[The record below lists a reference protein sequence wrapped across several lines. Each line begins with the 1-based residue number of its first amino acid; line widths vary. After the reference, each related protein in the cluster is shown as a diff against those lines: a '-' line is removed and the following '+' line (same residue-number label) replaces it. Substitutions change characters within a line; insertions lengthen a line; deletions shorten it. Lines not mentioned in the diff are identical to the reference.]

1 MLKKD
6 KIIQDKY
13 NGVHPTCQCGC
24 EKQTRYEAK
33 LKDFC
38 KWIHGHQSRISGHFG
53 DPKDPKR
60 VAKIIATRKERF
72 ASGEYNHILRHVS
85 QKRSKE
91 IVDKIS
97 KTKKEQWE
105 TGNIGK
111 KKYKPSKLENTFS
124 NILTLLNINHS
135 RSFYIKDIKAFY
147 DFYLPDHNII
157 IEVDGDFWHT
167 NPIKYPDGPTC
178 KCQIKNLIN
187 DEKKNKW
194 AVNNGYKML
203 RFWEN
208 DINNNISIVKE
219 ILLENCPPILKK

>member
-6 KIIQDKY
+6 KIIQEKY
-13 NGVHPTCQCGC
+13 NGVHPVCLCGC
-24 EKQTRYEAK
+24 GTHTRYEAK

-60 VAKIIATRKERF
+60 VGKIIATRKEKF
-72 ASGEYNHILRHVS
+72 ASGEYDHILEYVS

-91 IVDKIS
+91 IIKKIS
-97 KTKKEQWE
+97 NTKKKQWE
-105 TGNIGK
+105 TGDIGN
-111 KKYKPSKLENTFS
+111 KKYKPSKLEKTFA
-124 NILTLLNINHS
+124 NILTLLNINYS
-135 RSFYIKDIKAFY
+135 QSFYIKEIKAFY
-147 DFYLPDHNII
+147 DFYLPDYNIL

-167 NPIKYPDGPTC
+167 NPIKYPNGPIC
-178 KCQIKNLIN
+178 KCQTKNSIN

-194 AVNNGYKML
+194 ATDNGYKLL

-208 DINNNISIVKE
+208 DINNDINVVKN
-219 ILLENCPPILKK
+219 ILLENCPPIEK